1 MRAGLLSEIIE
12 RWRPFTTKNAVGAST
27 TDWRLEDVLRAN
39 VRHNNMN
46 RGVQE
51 NEVFYDMTKTFIV
64 RRYVE
69 IEETDRIK
77 FQGVFYRIISIED
90 SREFNQKTI
99 ICERVNE

>member
-1 MRAGLLSEIIE
+1 MLHIGKGESNLKKGKLPNFDNKIKLTHLIIACL
-12 RWRPFTTKNAVGAST
+12 AVA
-27 TDWRLEDVLRAN
+27 
-39 VRHNNMN
+39 
-46 RGVQE
+46 
-51 NEVFYDMTKTFIV
+51 IV
-64 RRYVE
+64 TAILTYVAAIGGFGSKQYFDDARRYVE